1 MRLLLQRVG
10 LVVAVAVVAVL
21 CLSSPYLAGAIGLL
35 TAAVVAVDM
44 IAFSKP
50 PRAEVDP
57 PIADPTPER
66 ISVDLNRRP

>member
-1 MRLLLQRVG
+1 MMRLAQRVG
-10 LVVAVAVVAVL
+10 LALAVAVVAVL

-35 TAAVVAVDM
+35 TAAIVAVDM

-50 PRAEVDP
+50 RLPAEP
-57 PIADPTPER
+57 EPAHATPEK